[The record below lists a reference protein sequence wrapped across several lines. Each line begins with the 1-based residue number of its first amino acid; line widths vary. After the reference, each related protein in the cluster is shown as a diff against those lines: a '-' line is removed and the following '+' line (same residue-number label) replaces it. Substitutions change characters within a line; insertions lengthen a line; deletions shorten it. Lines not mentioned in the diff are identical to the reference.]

1 MKNKYEV
8 APGLYIG
15 SEMGDLN
22 RELKTEMKKLFSG
35 DNAAKE
41 RIYSIA
47 EKRRELLTPKL
58 LIKSKRDK

>member
-41 RIYSIA
+41 QIYSIA
-47 EKRRELLTPKL
+47 EKRRELLKPKL

>member
-22 RELKTEMKKLFSG
+22 RELKTEMKKLFNG
-35 DNAAKE
+35 DDIAKE
-41 RIYSIA
+41 RIYSIS

>member
-35 DNAAKE
+35 DNAAIE
-41 RIYSIA
+41 QIYSIA
-47 EKRRELLTPKL
+47 EKRRELLKPKL